1 MIVANINDSYL
12 DCRTRIDV
20 PVYFVS
26 LLTMARLV
34 FQLLAVQLVLLATAF
49 GLFSSSKIQHG
60 SKFKL
65 QQKVLTL
72 GSSYTIKDEK
82 DTPVY
87 KVRSHLIVQADDAD

>member
-1 MIVANINDSYL
+1 
-12 DCRTRIDV
+12 
-20 PVYFVS
+20 
-26 LLTMARLV
+26 MARLV

-49 GLFSSSKIQHG
+49 GLFASTKIQHG

-87 KVRSHLIVQADDAD
+87 KVRSHSIVHADAERLFRWDSKPSDWANTFN